1 MVRGCCGEAVR
12 EVPPTEDEM
21 KRIGFQ
27 LQVKQDRIGEYREH
41 HRNVWPDML
50 DALRKHGWHNYS
62 LFMRDDGMMFGYFEA
77 DESLEASLAGME
89 TEEIN
94 AKWQEMLIPYFEALD
109 GRPDESLVELEEVF
123 HTD

>member
-1 MVRGCCGEAVR
+1 
-12 EVPPTEDEM
+12 M

-27 LQVKQDRIGEYREH
+27 LQVKKDRIVEYNEH

-50 DALRKHGWHNYS
+50 DALRRHGWRNYS
-62 LFMRDDGMMFGYFEA
+62 LFMRDDGLMFGYFEA
-77 DESLEASLAGME
+77 DESLEASLAGMD

-94 AKWQEMLIPYFEALD
+94 AKWQEMMTPYFEVLD
-109 GRPDESLVELEEVF
+109 GRPDQSLFELEEVF